1 MIFIA
6 CAIGV
11 YGEGGA
17 ACLSLVL
24 FFESCIFPTIFTLS
38 IRGLGK
44 DTKRGSS
51 WIVASVCGGA
61 LFPAV
66 TGLAA
71 DNLGTYH
78 KAMFVPLLGK
88 QRSKPLEYPR
98 ASLTLSLGFLVAFSF
113 PIYLNTVC
121 AKELDGFRE
130 TQIGFTDEHDGT
142 VIGGLKDVDVNWE
155 KSTNDH
161 DSKV

>member
-1 MIFIA
+1 MGFDAVYDNDVSAAANSVISVVLTLYSMIFIA

-71 DNLGTYH
+71 DNLRSYH

-88 QRSKPLEYPR
+88 QESDFLER
-98 ASLTLSLGFLVAFSF
+98 
-113 PIYLNTVC
+113 PI
-121 AKELDGFRE
+121 
-130 TQIGFTDEHDGT
+130 
-142 VIGGLKDVDVNWE
+142 
-155 KSTNDH
+155 
-161 DSKV
+161 